1 MSFVKLDS
9 GILQSTL
16 WIDRDAR
23 DVFITALLMA
33 EPQEFPEGA
42 EQLHVERIEL
52 TGWKAPPGWY
62 GFVPA
67 AGPGIVR
74 NALVDK
80 TQGMEALGR
89 LGEPDPESRSQDFGG
104 RRLVRINGGY
114 LVLNF
119 FTYRDRDYTSA
130 TRSKRYRERKKE
142 KAQDVPSRPQQSPEN
157 VTHPTVSP
165 VTPRVTRDESVTRT
179 RDITQAE
186 AEAEADLHVRGRES
200 AKEVPREPSLG
211 LIGRIRAAYPEGT
224 YRSFNWLQAERAIA
238 ERLDQG
244 ITDVELEEAAAAYC
258 RQQAAKGSI
267 RTQYVLSPDKFFA
280 GAVGPWQG
288 PFEIPKP
295 QEVLDPRKQQERNRL
310 EESEAREWG
319 RLRTRGQEVGF
330 RMPVDGESLGAYR
343 TLLQR
348 HEATRYDE
356 AKRSTSGPASMASLL
371 PARTTA

>member
-142 KAQDVPSRPQQSPEN
+142 KAQDVPTSPNQSP
-157 VTHPTVSP
+157 VSP

-179 RDITQAE
+179 RDITHAE
-186 AEAEADLHVRGRES
+186 AEAEAEEDHIRARGAPGR
-200 AKEVPREPSLG
+200 VPREAPLG

-258 RQQAAKGSI
+258 RQQVAKGSL
-267 RTQYVLSPDKFFA
+267 RTQYVLSPDKFYA
-280 GAVGPWQG
+280 GSVGPWQG
-288 PFEIPKP
+288 PFTIPKP
-295 QEVLDPRKQQERNRL
+295 QEVLDPRKQQERTRL

-319 RLRTRGQEVGF
+319 QLRTRGQEVGF
-330 RMPVDGESLGAYR
+330 RLPVDGESLGAYR

-348 HEATRYDE
+348 HEAAMYDE
-356 AKRSTSGPASMASLL
+356 AKRSTNGPASMASLL